1 MTFIKN
7 RLKVAKD
14 LLKDDGF
21 LCVSIDHNELGYLI
35 TLMDDDRLFGR
46 ENRLGIVSV
55 IHKPGGRNQEKFFGT
70 SNEFLLVYAKNKG
83 LAQFDK
89 QPRNKFSQARFNL
102 NDQKGSYR
110 LIGFIRDHIDNL
122 RHKKPKMWYPIYIN
136 SDLSEISLTPKNG
149 FTKVLPVAKS
159 GREMSW
165 KTTKETFLEDFQNNE
180 IVIKHRDGQP
190 VIYRKQRA
198 VQIIKTHWD
207 DKRYNATVYGTK
219 HLKQLIGE
227 NHFSFPK
234 SIHLMVDILKITT
247 GKNDAVLDFF
257 AGSGTTGEAV
267 LRLNQQD
274 GGNRQFVLIEQLQEH
289 IKICLK
295 RLTKTLQKEDIDDDF
310 IYCELAKLNQATIER
325 IQNCVSD
332 GQLEKTLNQLQS
344 DGFLRSEFNFKKLK
358 DQKHDWD
365 NLTISNKKEV
375 LLEALD
381 PNQTYLNLSEID
393 DIKHNVSPQD
403 KILMRSFYD
412 QKPQSSQKQSN

>member
-1 MTFIKN
+1 M
-7 RLKVAKD
+7 
-14 LLKDDGF
+14 
-21 LCVSIDHNELGYLI
+21 
-35 TLMDDDRLFGR
+35 GR
-46 ENRLGIVSV
+46 QY
-55 IHKPGGRNQEKFFGT
+55 PKFFSVTG
-70 SNEFLLVYAKNKG
+70 EYLLVYSKNKN
-83 LAQFDK
+83 LAKFQHAHIKEIEDLIKDLKKDK
-89 QPRNKFSQARFNL
+89 LGKYQLKPFL
-102 NDQKGSYR
+102 HD
-110 LIGFIRDHIDNL
+110 
-122 RHKKPKMWYPIYIN
+122 HKKGRRGSKPNNWFPIYID
-136 SDLSEISLTPKNG
+136 SVSRKISLIKKPNHKTIMPVSASGKERSWQNNYKNTQRRINDDDLVVKYIDDEPG
-149 FTKVLPVAKS
+149 IFYKNRDRPRIPTIWKS
-159 GREMSW
+159 G
-165 KTTKETFLEDFQNNE
+165 K
-180 IVIKHRDGQP
+180 
-190 VIYRKQRA
+190 
-198 VQIIKTHWD
+198 
-207 DKRYNATVYGTK
+207 YNSNHYGTR

-295 RLTKTLQKEDIDDDF
+295 RLTKTLQKENLDDDF

-332 GQLEKTLNQLQS
+332 EQLEKTLNQLQS